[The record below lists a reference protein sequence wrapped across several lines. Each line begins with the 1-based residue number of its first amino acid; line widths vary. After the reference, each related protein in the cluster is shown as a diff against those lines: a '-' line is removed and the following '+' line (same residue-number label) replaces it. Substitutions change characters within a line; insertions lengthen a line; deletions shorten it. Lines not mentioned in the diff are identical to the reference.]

1 MDSAEVMLVED
12 ISKVLRIAKN
22 TIHSRRWQE
31 KSGCP
36 LIKRG
41 KRLYAFAPEFWKW
54 FKGSSIAYKT

>member
-1 MDSAEVMLVED
+1 MEEVMLVED
-12 ISKVLRIAKN
+12 IAKVLRIKPN

-41 KRLYAFAPEFWKW
+41 KRLMVIKDEFWKW
-54 FKGSSIAYKT
+54 IKTGN